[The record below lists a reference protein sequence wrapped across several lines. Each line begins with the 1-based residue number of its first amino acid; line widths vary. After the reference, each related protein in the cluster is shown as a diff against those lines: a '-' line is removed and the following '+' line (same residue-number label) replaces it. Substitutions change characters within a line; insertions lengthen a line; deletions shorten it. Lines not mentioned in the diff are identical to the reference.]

1 MNTAKQKLTRTMTG
15 KVVSNKMDKTI
26 VVLISWQ
33 VKHPIGKYIRR
44 SSKLHA
50 DDQQNVCQEGDT
62 VLIAETKPIS
72 KTKTWKLVKVLE
84 KAAGK

>member
-1 MNTAKQKLTRTMTG
+1 MSEKQKLSRTLTG

-26 VVLISWQ
+26 VVLVARQ
-33 VKHPIGKYIRR
+33 VKHARYGKYIRR

-50 DDQQNVCQEGDT
+50 DDQKNIAQEGDT

-72 KTKTWKLVKVLE
+72 KTKSWQLVNVIE
-84 KAAGK
+84 KATEK